1 MDRFRFVRARFC
13 VSVLGAALA
22 ICMPLAGCNW
32 LSVALYA
39 INPND
44 IPANFKGLAEKRVV
58 VVCRPVVELQFSDSV
73 VPSELTHLV
82 SQRLKQR
89 VKKIDLVDEDEVAE
103 WVDENTWHNFAE
115 VGKAMK
121 ADMVIGIDLE
131 QFQLHQ
137 GPTLFQ
143 GEAALN
149 VVVIDVKDGGKQI
162 FNQPLSR
169 VRYPPHTPIPA
180 SEKSEPEF
188 RRQFIS
194 VLAEQIGR
202 NFYAHESRVDFAS
215 DAGL

>member
-1 MDRFRFVRARFC
+1 MDRFRFIRARFFVAISCVAFAAC
-13 VSVLGAALA
+13 VS
-22 ICMPLAGCNW
+22 LAGCNW

-39 INPND
+39 VNPND
-44 IPANFKGLAEKRVV
+44 IPAKFKGLQEKRVV
-58 VVCRPVVELQFSDSV
+58 VVCRPVVELQFADSV
-73 VPSELTHLV
+73 VPSELSHQV
-82 SQRLKQR
+82 WMRLKKR
-89 VKKIDLVDEDEVAE
+89 VKKIELVDESEVAE
-103 WVDENTWHNFAE
+103 WVDENSWHSFAE
-115 VGKAMK
+115 VGKALK
-121 ADMVIGIDLE
+121 ADMVVGIDLE

-143 GEAALN
+143 GEAMLN
-149 VVVIDVKDGGKQI
+149 VVVVDVKEGNNPV
-162 FNQPLSR
+162 FSEPLSR
-169 VRYPPHTPIPA
+169 VRYPPHTPISA